1 MNSIEAAIVLPTKD
15 SIKVRGAR
23 RRLLAIAPALPL
35 IVFLAAFFLLPLSA
49 IFFYS
54 IQDDTI
60 SNSLP
65 RTTTIIKGW
74 SKGSPI
80 PTDAYE
86 AVIRDFVELNSSG
99 NIGALSQR
107 VGNELVG
114 GRAVVIQTVK
124 KLSASGSGE
133 QADWQLRLESAHPA
147 WKQEAVWS
155 VIANGSGTIG
165 FFYLKWA
172 TDQLEKLDV
181 SGKISSDQ
189 GYAFLEMFKRTA
201 LISLGVTLLT
211 VLLGYPLS
219 YVMVEAKGKWA
230 AILLLMVLVPF
241 WTSLLVRSMS
251 WVVLLQSNGV
261 VNMLLQY
268 IGLSDSSIQLL
279 YTRFA
284 TVAAMT
290 QIQLPFTVLP
300 MYSVMKTIP
309 KTHVRAAR
317 SLGAGPLTAH
327 ITVFLPQALPGIAAG
342 ALLTF
347 ILCLGYYITPAL
359 VGGAGDQMASYYI
372 ARFVNEELNWGLASA
387 LSVLLTIA
395 AVLIAMPLCRQIM
408 RRNGGRI

>member
-1 MNSIEAAIVLPTKD
+1 MNSIEAAIVLPTKE
-15 SIKVRGAR
+15 SIKVRGVR

-35 IVFLAAFFLLPLSA
+35 ILFLAALFLLPLSA

-54 IQDDTI
+54 VQDDTI
-60 SNSLP
+60 SASLP
-65 RTTTIIKGW
+65 RTTAVMKGW
-74 SKGSPI
+74 SKGAPV
-80 PTDAYE
+80 PAKAYQA
-86 AVIRDFVELNSSG
+86 AVEDFVDLGKAG

-107 VGNELVG
+107 IGNELTG
-114 GRAVVIQTVK
+114 GRAVIIQTVK
-124 KLSASGSGE
+124 KLSAPNS
-133 QADWQLRLESAHPA
+133 ADEPDWKLRLESAHPA
-147 WKQEAVWS
+147 WKQDAVWS
-155 VIANGSGTIG
+155 VIAHATGTSSM
-165 FFYLKWA
+165 FYLKWA
-172 TDQLEKLDV
+172 TDQLEKVDI
-181 SGKISSDQ
+181 SGKVSSDQ

-268 IGLSDSSIQLL
+268 VGFSDSSIQLL

-317 SLGAGPLTAH
+317 SLGAGPIKAH
-327 ITVFLPQALPGIAAG
+327 MTVFFPQALPGIAAG

-387 LSVLLTIA
+387 LSVLLTVA
-395 AVLIAMPLCRQIM
+395 AVLIALPLCRQIM